1 MAGRVLSRANE
12 GKLRSAAAALSE
24 VLALLDDM
32 SDDTMR
38 NDDDVEA
45 TESADVGEFTPLV
58 EAMRRDGTVALKII
72 RPGWGSSGYYPAA
85 VLERDGP
92 VVFPAGTKMFWNH
105 PTLTEEAERP
115 EGDLRNLAAELVSGA
130 RWDANGIA
138 GPGLYADAKVFAP
151 YQEAVSELSPHIGVS
166 IRAAGRAIAGEAEG
180 RQGRIVQQ
188 LVNAR
193 SVDFV
198 TEPGAGGQVLSLF
211 ESARRVSG
219 STDNGELQVQ
229 EATGMSDEL
238 QAQLTEAQ
246 RQIDALTVANA
257 RLAEAIVLRDAR
269 QVAVDVL
276 AEANL
281 PDVTRRRL
289 MGQVA
294 SNPPVGADG
303 QLDTVALHTRIAE
316 AITAETQYLAEAAGY
331 GAGRISGIGGSQSE
345 QVVDETAVQVRM
357 AEAFAALG
365 LSETGVAAAVN
376 GR

>member
-12 GKLRSAAAALSE
+12 GKLRTAAAALAE
-24 VLALLDDM
+24 VLALLDKM
-32 SDDTMR
+32 SDG
-38 NDDDVEA
+38 NDSDDEVEA
-45 TESADVGEFTPLV
+45 SESADVGEFTPLV
-58 EAMRRDGTVALKII
+58 EAIRRDGTVALKII
-72 RPGWGSSGYYPAA
+72 QPGWGSSGYYPAS

-105 PTLTEEAERP
+105 PTLTEESERP

-130 RWDANGIA
+130 RWDANGLA

-151 YQEAVSELSPHIGVS
+151 YQDAISELAPHIGVS
-166 IRAAGRAIAGEAEG
+166 IRAAGRAIAGEADG

-229 EATGMSDEL
+229 EVQMSDEM

-246 RQIDALTVANA
+246 RQIDALTIANA
-257 RLAEAIVLRDAR
+257 RLAEALVLRDAR

-294 SNPPVGADG
+294 SNPSVGADG
-303 QLDTVALHTRIAE
+303 QLDTVALRTRIAE

-331 GAGRISGIGGSQSE
+331 GAGRISGIGGSQSA
-345 QVVDETAVQVRM
+345 QVDETAVQARM

-365 LSETGVAAAVN
+365 LSETGVKAAVN

>member
-12 GKLRSAAAALSE
+12 GKLRTAAAALAE
-24 VLALLDDM
+24 VLALLDKM
-32 SDDTMR
+32 SDG
-38 NDDDVEA
+38 NDSDDEVEA
-45 TESADVGEFTPLV
+45 SESADVGEFTPLV
-58 EAMRRDGTVALKII
+58 EAIRRDGTVALKII
-72 RPGWGSSGYYPAA
+72 QPGWGSSGYYPAS

-92 VVFPAGTKMFWNH
+92 VVFPAGTKMYWNH
-105 PTLTEEAERP
+105 PTLTEESERP

-130 RWDANGIA
+130 RWDANGLA

-151 YQEAVSELSPHIGVS
+151 YQDAISELAPHIGVS
-166 IRAAGRAIAGEAEG
+166 IRAAGRAIAGEADG

-229 EATGMSDEL
+229 EVQMSDEM

-246 RQIDALTVANA
+246 RQIDALTIANA
-257 RLAEAIVLRDAR
+257 RLAEALILRDAR

-303 QLDTVALHTRIAE
+303 QLDTVALRTRIAE

-331 GAGRISGIGGSQSE
+331 GAGRISGIGGSQSA
-345 QVVDETAVQVRM
+345 QVDETAVQARM

-365 LSETGVAAAVN
+365 LSETGVKAAVN